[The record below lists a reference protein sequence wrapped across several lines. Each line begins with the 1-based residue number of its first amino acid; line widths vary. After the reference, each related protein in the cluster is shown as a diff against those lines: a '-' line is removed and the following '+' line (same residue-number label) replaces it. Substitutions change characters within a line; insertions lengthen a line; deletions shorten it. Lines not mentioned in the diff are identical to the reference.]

1 MVCWPKL
8 RSSAGSARACVV
20 WVVEITSDLRYE
32 VSIEKHQFNQKIGHQ
47 LNLIQVW
54 ALRGV
59 SAQIAASDN
68 EEALEVTLTLTF
80 L

>member
-1 MVCWPKL
+1 MVCGPGL
-8 RSSAGSARACVV
+8 RSSAGSARACIV
-20 WVVEITSDLRYE
+20 WVVEITSDL
-32 VSIEKHQFNQKIGHQ
+32 SIFGLDRETPIQPKIGYQ

-68 EEALEVTLTLTF
+68 EEALDVTLTLTF